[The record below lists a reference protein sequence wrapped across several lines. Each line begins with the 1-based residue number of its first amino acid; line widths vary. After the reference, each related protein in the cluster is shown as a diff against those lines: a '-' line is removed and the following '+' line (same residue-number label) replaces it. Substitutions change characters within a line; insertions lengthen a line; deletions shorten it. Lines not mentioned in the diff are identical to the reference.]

1 MTLNS
6 SPLLRYLD
14 PFVILDRHYFA
25 PRAKSDEE
33 LYFCFRGGWYNLS
46 ERFTDFTKVLL
57 LCTFYSV
64 FMPMIWWLGAAI
76 LFFQCKIFAV
86 FSLTVV
92 PTPIPIFCSISVPL
106 NTQTG
111 WTSFS
116 CSGLGKRHPTKD
128 LVNTLTGMHDSSFG
142 EDLTFLWS
150 F

>member
-1 MTLNS
+1 MISELFVRYSQYALFVLPLLAHLVTLNS

-57 LCTFYSV
+57 LCTFYSA

-76 LFFQCKIFAV
+76 LFFQCKGFTLFV
-86 FSLTVV
+86 FLPQQFQLTIIHLFWFM
-92 PTPIPIFCSISVPL
+92 P
-106 NTQTG
+106 
-111 WTSFS
+111 
-116 CSGLGKRHPTKD
+116 
-128 LVNTLTGMHDSSFG
+128 
-142 EDLTFLWS
+142 
-150 F
+150 